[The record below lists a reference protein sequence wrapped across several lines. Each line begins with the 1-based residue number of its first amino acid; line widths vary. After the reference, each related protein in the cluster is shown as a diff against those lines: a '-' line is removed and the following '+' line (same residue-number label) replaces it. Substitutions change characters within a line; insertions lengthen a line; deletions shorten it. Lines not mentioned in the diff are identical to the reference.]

1 MPSCFSRVSWSYGLL
16 PARLHCPWDSIGKN
30 TGVGCHALLQGTFW
44 PQGWNLHLLPLLV
57 PGIGRQEEKAMAPH
71 SSTFAWKIP
80 WTEEPGRLQS
90 MGSLE
95 SDRTERLHFHFSLS
109 CIGEGNGSPLQC
121 SCLENP
127 GTGKP
132 GGLPSLGSHRVGHD
146 WSDSAAAA
154 GSLPLVP
161 PMGPRCLSFVIS
173 WSCLRFP
180 GCVNNRHH
188 DLYWAGLC
196 VSIEC
201 RSTGYRSCLEGALS
215 LMAEIEV
222 SESRSVL
229 SDSLQRRKKV
239 KSLSRVQLFATPW
252 TVAYQAPPSMGFSRQ
267 EYRSGLPFPSPGHLP
282 HPGIETGSPAL

>member
-1 MPSCFSRVSWSYGLL
+1 MPSCFSCVSWSYGLL

-57 PGIGRQEEKAMAPH
+57 PGFGRQE
-71 SSTFAWKIP
+71 
-80 WTEEPGRLQS
+80 
-90 MGSLE
+90 
-95 SDRTERLHFHFSLS
+95 
-109 CIGEGNGSPLQC
+109 
-121 SCLENP
+121 
-127 GTGKP
+127 
-132 GGLPSLGSHRVGHD
+132 
-146 WSDSAAAA
+146 
-154 GSLPLVP
+154 GSLPLAP
-161 PMGPRCLSFVIS
+161 PMGPRCLSYVIS

-188 DLYWAGLC
+188 DLFWAGLC

-215 LMAEIEV
+215 LMAEIKV

-239 KSLSRVQLFATPW
+239 KSLSRVGLSATPW
-252 TVAYQAPPSMGFSRQ
+252 TVAYQTPLSMGLPRQ

-282 HPGIETGSPAL
+282 HPGIETRSPTL